1 MTPNYATPLATDFTR
16 FAGMKADARR
26 DDAGATRQM
35 AREFEALFV
44 QLMLKEARATLPE
57 DGAFSGNEMRLYYDL
72 FDQQAALIVAEQGQL
87 GVAETMLAQLNG
99 DTVTPRS
106 DVGFRALRRLVAV
119 PESVVAPGA
128 DRPLNPDA
136 VATDGESAPTPVE
149 FLDRLLPHARE
160 AAAALGTQPETL
172 LAQAVLETGWGQH
185 QMRYADGRDSNNIFS
200 VKATPDW
207 QGARVRV
214 PTMEVRGGQWVREYA
229 EFRAYPDL
237 GAAFAD
243 YQNLIQDN
251 PRYRG
256 ALETEDRGASYAAE
270 LQRAGYATDPA
281 YAKKIEALQAR
292 VRLHLAAASDGKAR
306 G

>member
-1 MTPNYATPLATDFTR
+1 MTPDLTTPLATDFSR

-26 DDAGATRQM
+26 NDADATRQM

-44 QLMLKEARATLPE
+44 QMMLKEARATLPE
-57 DGAFSGNEMRLYYDL
+57 DGAFSSGNEMRLYYDL
-72 FDQQAALIVAEQGQL
+72 FDQQAALLVAEQGQL
-87 GVAETMLAQLNG
+87 GIAQTMLAQLNG
-99 DTVTPRS
+99 EAVAPQS
-106 DVGFRALRRLVAV
+106 DAGFHALRRLVSV
-119 PESVVAPGA
+119 PKSAVAPGA
-128 DRPLNPDA
+128 LDSGST
-136 VATDGESAPTPVE
+136 ATTGDSAPTPTE

-160 AAAALGTQPETL
+160 AATALGTQPETL

-207 QGARVRV
+207 HGARVRV
-214 PTMEVRGGQWVREYA
+214 PTMEVRGGQSVREYA

-237 GAAFAD
+237 GAAFDD
-243 YQNLIQDN
+243 YLSLIQDN

-256 ALETEDRGASYAAE
+256 ALETDDRGASYAAE
-270 LQRAGYATDPA
+270 LQRAGYATDPE
-281 YAKKIEALQAR
+281 YARKIEALQAR
-292 VRLHLAAASDGKAR
+292 VRLHLAAAGDDNAR